1 MLSSTN
7 LTWSILEYF
16 VPYIHIYS
24 NKNLRVKIYHW
35 FWLQEHVLRATS
47 NVEDSSN
54 ILYKENIENMIKD
67 IESNTKEEIHHKD
80 KENERLK
87 DELKRIKKLHETL
100 LVSYRYIKVAV
111 KCLKMRLFL
120 LLYII

>member
-1 MLSSTN
+1 
-7 LTWSILEYF
+7 
-16 VPYIHIYS
+16 
-24 NKNLRVKIYHW
+24 
-35 FWLQEHVLRATS
+35 
-47 NVEDSSN
+47 
-54 ILYKENIENMIKD
+54 MIKD

-80 KENERLK
+80 KENERLT